1 MSLEEA
7 TDQVVAA
14 IQAQDLDGVG
24 RALEARAAAINA
36 GLQPTAEIIERGELA
51 LRELKEL
58 RKGLA
63 LESARLKQLQT
74 GVASTLAPGHRRR
87 VDCKG

>member
-7 TDQVVAA
+7 TDQMLAA
-14 IQAQDLDGVG
+14 LQARDLDAVG
-24 RALEARAAAINA
+24 RALTARAAAVES
-36 GLQPTAEIIERGELA
+36 GFPPTAEIVEKGTHA

-58 RKGLA
+58 RKGMA
-63 LESARLKQLQT
+63 LESARLKQLQA
-74 GVASTLAPGHRRR
+74 GVASTLAPGHCRR

>member
-1 MSLEEA
+1 MSLEVA
-7 TDQVVAA
+7 TDQIVMAV
-14 IQAQDLDGVG
+14 QAQDLDELG
-24 RALEARAAAINA
+24 RALKARAAAMDA
-36 GLQPTAEIIERGELA
+36 GFQPTAEIIERGEHA

-63 LESARLKQLQT
+63 LESARLKQLQN
-74 GVASTLAPGHRRR
+74 GVASTLAPGHRPR